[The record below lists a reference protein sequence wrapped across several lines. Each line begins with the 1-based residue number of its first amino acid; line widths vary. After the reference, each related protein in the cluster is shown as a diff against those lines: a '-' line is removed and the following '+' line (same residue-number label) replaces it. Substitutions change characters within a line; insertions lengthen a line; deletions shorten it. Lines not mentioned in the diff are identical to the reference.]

1 MSQDAGTWDR
11 RDMDGRL
18 QRVEVDLAVMKADHM
33 QIKTDMREV
42 RTMLDKSADLQAAIL
57 RAVTATLI
65 TTLVGAL
72 GFILWQVYTHPH
84 GFGP

>member
-1 MSQDAGTWDR
+1 MRELGTGAIWTGAFSEWR
-11 RDMDGRL
+11 S
-18 QRVEVDLAVMKADHM
+18 
-33 QIKTDMREV
+33 MREV
-42 RTMLDKSADLQAAIL
+42 RTMLDKSADRQAAIL